1 MKSSLS
7 SHQQLLQKTDSDD
20 IFLVSYPKSGTTWMR
35 FLVGNYLTGNQCN
48 FSNAHSIMP
57 GLRHDQDTV
66 DWCQFKPRFIQSHFP
81 FSPEYRKVVY
91 LVRDGRDVAVSY
103 YFHLLKHW
111 RLEKDVLF
119 ADYLT
124 KFNQGSLG
132 ISGSWGDHVFTW
144 LDNAPSDFIL
154 VRYEDIQSDASR
166 ELNRV
171 LEFAGLSVC
180 QQAVVSAVEASNFE
194 RMQSLEK
201 SQYKLSQSKLAT
213 SDPSI
218 QFVRKG
224 EIGDWQNYF
233 TDELLSQ
240 FIDIQGKALQ
250 RLGYLNNQD
259 RSAILVK
266 NNSPVAAKKILPS
279 FNSSELKNRSNIIL
293 TGLPRSGTTLICHL
307 LNKLPNVV
315 ALNEPII
322 QLKDINILNN
332 SDKVNYINNLFATA
346 RDEIFEQRKLSLSVA
361 QIDGEI
367 PTDSFA
373 PELDNN
379 GFRKRIANDGP
390 ISIDKKLTSDFLLVI
405 KKPALFTAILET
417 LVEEF
422 PVYAV
427 VRNPLSILTSWNTI
441 KVIQDPQW
449 LKMGLDSNLTAAM
462 EKIKKPLDRQIYLLS
477 WYYEKYQL
485 WLPSS
490 SILRYE
496 DIVATGGRAL
506 IPITSQAEN
515 LQEKLQN
522 KNLNEAYNRQLMLR
536 LGEKLL
542 NSEGAFW
549 NFYTKESVEGLLKA
563 CICQQG
569 DLKIW
574 QKSIRF
580 LPSVNQLSQVLIGR
594 IKTKLNTLIKPYN

>member
-7 SHQQLLQKTDSDD
+7 SHQKLLQKTAPDD

-35 FLVGNYLTGNQCN
+35 FLIGNYLTGNQCN

-66 DWCQFKPRFIQSHFP
+66 NWCQFKPRFIQSHFP
-81 FSPEYRKVVY
+81 FSPEYHKVVY
-91 LVRDGRDVAVSY
+91 LVRDGRDVAVSF

-111 RLEKDVLF
+111 RLKKDTLF

-132 ISGSWGDHVFTW
+132 ISGSWGDHVLTW
-144 LDNAPSDFIL
+144 LDNAPSEFIL
-154 VRYEDIQSDASR
+154 VRYEDIHADASR
-166 ELNRV
+166 ELTRV

-180 QQAVVSAVEASNFE
+180 QQAVNSAVEASNFG

-201 SQYKLSQSKLAT
+201 NQYQLSQSNLAT

-233 TDELLSQ
+233 TDELLSE
-240 FIDIQGKALQ
+240 FINKQGKALQ
-250 RLGYLNNQD
+250 RLGYLDKQEGKSFLI
-259 RSAILVK
+259 R
-266 NNSPVAAKKILPS
+266 NNSAVTVKETLPS
-279 FNSSELKNRSNIIL
+279 FNLSELKNKPNIIL
-293 TGLPRSGTTLICHL
+293 TGLPRSGTTLSCHL
-307 LNKLPNVV
+307 LNKLPNFV

-322 QLKDINILNN
+322 RLKDIKNLND
-332 SDKVNYINNLFATA
+332 SARLNYIIELFATA
-346 RDEIFEQRKLSLSVA
+346 RGEILNQQQLSLNVA
-361 QIDGEI
+361 QIDGKI
-367 PTDSFA
+367 PTDSFTQ
-373 PELDNN
+373 ELDKN
-379 GFRKRIANDGP
+379 GFRKRLANDEQ
-390 ISIDKKLTSDFLLVI
+390 ISIDKKLTSDFLLAI

-417 LVEEF
+417 LVEDF
-422 PVYAV
+422 PAYAV

-441 KVIQDPQW
+441 RVIQDPQW
-449 LKMGLDSNLTAAM
+449 VKMGLDRNLTTAM

-477 WYYEKYQL
+477 WYYEKYQR

-506 IPITSQAEN
+506 VAITSQADN
-515 LQEKLQN
+515 LQEELQN
-522 KNLNEAYNRQLMLR
+522 KNLNKVYDRELILR

-563 CICQQG
+563 CSCHQSKS
-569 DLKIW
+569 KIR
-574 QKSIRF
+574 QKLVLSV
-580 LPSVNQLSQVLIGR
+580 PSVKQLLQKPIEQM
-594 IKTKLNTLIKPYN
+594 KTKLSSLIKP